1 MRADE
6 LLDAIG
12 QADDDCIKRAGE
24 PLARKA
30 HRRWWAAAGSLAA
43 CLVLF
48 LCMPALIARKSGNEA
63 APEQNGDM
71 DQTQE
76 SGSDDLRYPEQSDDA
91 LEYEDTVVYYVDGD
105 TLGSGIKQ
113 LPQSG
118 QAVFA
123 AWRDV
128 NSIGDEVKLLHI
140 GIEDNSTTVDNGV
153 TVEHTVGEYFILRL
167 TVSAVL
173 TEYYEVLDETLLLES
188 LKKTM
193 TGYLDIDFDE
203 YHLTLE

>member
-12 QADDDCIKRAGE
+12 QADDDCIKRARE
-24 PLARKA
+24 PLAHKA
-30 HRRWWAAAGSLAA
+30 HRRWWVAAGSLAA

-48 LCMPALIARKSGNEA
+48 LCMPALIARKGANSA
-63 APEQNGDM
+63 APEQNDATGEGAD
-71 DQTQE
+71 D
-76 SGSDDLRYPEQSDDA
+76 SGLRYPESNDDA
-91 LEYEDTVVYYVDGD
+91 LAYDDVMVYYVHNGVLESGVK
-105 TLGSGIKQ
+105 TLP
-113 LPQSG
+113 LAPQD
-118 QAVFA
+118 VFA
-123 AWRDV
+123 AWRDA

-153 TVEHTVGEYFILRL
+153 TVEHAVGEYFILRL